1 MTNVIGYNQLP
12 DRKLF
17 EELYKTHSQAQ
28 LSQVFKCNECRIKK
42 WIEIFGLKLRPPGGG
57 NNRKFNPNKESIIH
71 YFNEGLNHNQV
82 AKIFGMSPGCLHSWK
97 KRYGIKKKYNT
108 TEYQKYARKARWL
121 TESNYA
127 KYKEVI
133 NPDNLPRTL
142 CGVNGGYQ
150 LDHILSVRECFDL
163 QIPIEECA
171 DLKNLQLISWEENL
185 QKRIYNKGEILVC
198 L

>member
-1 MTNVIGYNQLP
+1 MVNVIGYNQLP
-12 DRKLF
+12 DRKTF

-28 LSQVFKCNECRIKK
+28 LSQLYKCSELRIKK
-42 WIEIFGLKLRPPGGG
+42 WIEIFGLKLRSPGGG
-57 NNRKFNPNKESIIH
+57 NNRKFNPTKETILY
-71 YFNEGLNHNQV
+71 YFNEGLKHCEV
-82 AKIFGMSPGCLHSWK
+82 ANTLGMSSGCLYSWMRK
-97 KRYGIKKKYNT
+97 FNIKRQFNT
-108 TEYQKYARKARWL
+108 TKYQKYARRVRNLSEA
-121 TESNYA
+121 NYT

-142 CGVNGGYQ
+142 CGVEGGYQ

-163 QIPIEECA
+163 NKSIEECA
-171 DLKNLQLISWEENL
+171 DIKNLQLITWEENL